1 MLSRARTFLGRHHN
15 VRAHFWQSM
24 ANYVQMGGGL
34 LLGIVLARM
43 LQPAVFGEL
52 VSISAFLAFM
62 MIPLSVSAAQI
73 LVSDRGLTKGLFDRV
88 MGMTWVISAAKL
100 LALGAY
106 IAWSLFS
113 GEPRRAT
120 VATLV
125 GVPLALA
132 DWLSVIRSD
141 LEGRGLFKPNFYA
154 QLSGL
159 AAHGVV
165 AVGLV
170 YAGYGIYGL
179 ALGGFAAFLPNIICY
194 LHYTD
199 RRLGQG
205 KIDTRMFREQFS
217 LGLWL
222 WLHHIASG
230 WFSRIDKLFLV
241 NYSGDTQLGYYNRAF
256 NYGPISHLALNS
268 LMTNATVRGLASK
281 TEGLEKER
289 LFYRTIAVVFC
300 GGVINGV
307 FWWLYA
313 PAVVP
318 FIFGAQWAEAVPAF
332 TILGWLSLA
341 YVLSEGAGTILLAEG
356 QYRTIALV
364 RITGLG
370 ILLFLLMNA
379 SWGGTLDT
387 KTVSVIFLSATFI
400 MGILMSYLALL
411 RLHRCK

>member
-1 MLSRARTFLGRHHN
+1 MLSRFRSFLGRRHDL
-15 VRAHFWQSM
+15 RAHFWQSI
-24 ANYVQMGGGL
+24 ANYVQIGGGL
-34 LLGIVLARM
+34 ILGIVLARM

-52 VSISAFLAFM
+52 VSISAFLGFM
-62 MIPLSVSAAQI
+62 MIPLSFSAAQV
-73 LVSDRGLTKGLFDRV
+73 LVSDGGRTKGLFDRV
-88 MGMTWVISAAKL
+88 MGMVWVISGAKL

-106 IAWSLFS
+106 VSWSLTS
-113 GEPRRAT
+113 GDLRRAA
-120 VATLV
+120 VAALV

-141 LEGRGLFKPNFYA
+141 LEGRGLFKPNFYV
-154 QLSGL
+154 QVSSL

-179 ALGGFAAFLPNIICY
+179 ALGGFAAFLPSLVCY
-194 LHYTD
+194 LSYTD

-205 KIDTRMFREQFS
+205 KVDMRMFREQFS
-217 LGLWL
+217 FGVWL

-281 TEGLEKER
+281 TEAYEKQH
-289 LFYRTIAVVFC
+289 LFYRTMAVVLL

-313 PAVVP
+313 PALVP
-318 FIFGAQWAEAVPAF
+318 LIFGPQWAEAVPAF
-332 TILGWLSLA
+332 TVLGWLSLA
-341 YVLSEGAGTILLAEG
+341 YVFSEGAGTILLAER
-356 QYRTIALV
+356 QYRAIALV
-364 RITGLG
+364 RMVGIAILLVLLGHAAWGGSLDAATVSIVFLLATLLTGL
-370 ILLFLLMNA
+370 
-379 SWGGTLDT
+379 
-387 KTVSVIFLSATFI
+387 V
-400 MGILMSYLALL
+400 MSYFALQ
-411 RLHRCK
+411 RLHTFE